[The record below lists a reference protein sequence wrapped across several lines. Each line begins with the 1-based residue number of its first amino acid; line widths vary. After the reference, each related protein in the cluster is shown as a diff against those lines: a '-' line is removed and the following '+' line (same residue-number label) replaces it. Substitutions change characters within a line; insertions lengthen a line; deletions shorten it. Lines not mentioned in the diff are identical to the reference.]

1 MAASLDSMVVGEP
14 QILGQVKEAF
24 AVARAAGTVSGQLEH
39 LLQSAFAA
47 AKKARSETGIGS
59 NSVSIASVAVDLARK
74 IFGSLEG
81 RTVFLVGAG
90 KMSEIAAR
98 HLVQQGAGAILVC
111 NRTAERARR
120 MAEEFQGAVVPEVI
134 DLRPAL
140 RSRQPRRHRHQLHR
154 RAASHLPPRAWAGFL
169 HKRRNRPMFF
179 IDIAVPRDVDPEMNK
194 LDGIFVYDID
204 DLQQVAVAHMEER
217 SRQAGR
223 RRGADRR
230 RGRAFPPAPA
240 HRQRR
245 SGDCRPAKEGRRDSR
260 CRNRA
265 RLHSRL
271 GSLTAEQL
279 AAVEALTRGLVN
291 KFLHPPMQALKQAAR
306 EGDAAKLDALCEEW
320 SVSSAAQNE
329 APSTAGSPAVPN
341 EEPVASPERSTTG
354 HPQER
359 RERDHERN
367 WRRGAPMKLRI
378 GSRGSQ
384 LALWQA
390 NHIAE
395 LLRVQ
400 GHEVEIE
407 IIKTTGD
414 RLQEVTFAE
423 VGSKG
428 MFTKEIEEALAEAA
442 SISLCTRSRI
452 CPPSFPRLCAR
463 GNAARVDPRDVFVS
477 VKHASLAELPRARAS
492 APAASAAA
500 RS

>member
-1 MAASLDSMVVGEP
+1 MTLALIGVNHKTAPIALREKIAIGRDELAETTRSLAATPGVTECMIVSTCNRVELLAAVEGDDVPVAAFLSRQFGIDASVLAPHLYEYRDREAVSHLFRMAASLDSMVVGEP

-98 HLVQQGAGAILVC
+98 HLVQQGAGAILVS

-134 DLRPAL
+134 DYG
-140 RSRQPRRHRHQLHR
+140 QLYD
-154 RAASHLPPRAWAGFL
+154 AASRADIVISSTGATHPIFRPEHGQAFL

-179 IDIAVPRDVDPEMNK
+179 IDIAVPRDVDPQMNK

-217 SRQAGR
+217 SRQAID
-223 RRGADRR
+223 AEALIAAEVDRFHQR
-230 RGRAFPPAPA
+230 QRTVNVAPA
-240 HRQRR
+240 IVALQRKAEEIR
-245 SGDCRPAKEGRRDSR
+245 VAEIE
-260 CRNRA
+260 

-271 GSLTAEQL
+271 GVLTAEQL

-306 EGDAAKLDALCEEW
+306 EGDSAKLDALCEEW
-320 SVSSAAQNE
+320 SVSSAGQSE

-341 EEPVASPERSTTG
+341 AESVASTVSSQQPDTRKNVESATTS
-354 HPQER
+354 E
-359 RERDHERN
+359 
-367 WRRGAPMKLRI
+367 
-378 GSRGSQ
+378 
-384 LALWQA
+384 
-390 NHIAE
+390 
-395 LLRVQ
+395 
-400 GHEVEIE
+400 
-407 IIKTTGD
+407 TG
-414 RLQEVTFAE
+414 
-423 VGSKG
+423 
-428 MFTKEIEEALAEAA
+428 AEA
-442 SISLCTRSRI
+442 RR
-452 CPPSFPRLCAR
+452 
-463 GNAARVDPRDVFVS
+463 
-477 VKHASLAELPRARAS
+477 
-492 APAASAAA
+492 
-500 RS
+500 